1 MMLRSIK
8 WMTVHD
14 ADTRHGIVIVTKLTN
29 TRSYT
34 FDVIDV
40 VRSGLSDCTS
50 HPYPENH
57 TGREAMASATI
68 ESIVVPR
75 RGGAGTTQGV
85 R

>member
-1 MMLRSIK
+1 MLQRIA
-8 WMTVHD
+8 WTTVPRAAIDHD
-14 ADTRHGIVIVTKLTN
+14 VVIVTKLTN
-29 TRSYT
+29 TESFT

-57 TGREAMASATI
+57 TGREAMAPATV
-68 ESIVVPR
+68 ESTVVVG